1 MPQNAQGIHVSAE
14 EERYLRTA
22 FRRFA
27 LPYVIAF
34 AVLAWVASM
43 FAGSDSGGASTETVS
58 ALEEE
63 VAGLRETVASL
74 EERLGAV
81 GAALEKAGGRVA
93 ALERRKVPAATA
105 ADSGLERNLRDANA
119 KIETLERKIAEQAA
133 GERLDALAAR
143 MTKLEGAQR
152 APVPAAPA
160 PGPPPASGGAPA
172 GPVAP

>member
-63 VAGLRETVASL
+63 VADLRETVASL

-81 GAALEKAGGRVA
+81 GAGLEKAGGRVA
-93 ALERRKVPAATA
+93 ALEKRKVQEASDP
-105 ADSGLERNLRDANA
+105 GLERKLRDANA
-119 KIETLERKIAEQAA
+119 KIETLERRVAEQAA
-133 GERLDALAAR
+133 GERLDALSAR

>member
-1 MPQNAQGIHVSAE
+1 
-14 EERYLRTA
+14 
-22 FRRFA
+22 
-27 LPYVIAF
+27 
-34 AVLAWVASM
+34 
-43 FAGSDSGGASTETVS
+43 VS

-63 VAGLRETVASL
+63 VADLRETVASL

-81 GAALEKAGGRVA
+81 GAGLEKAGGRVA
-93 ALERRKVPAATA
+93 ALEKRKVPAD
-105 ADSGLERNLRDANA
+105 ADPGLERKLRDANA
-119 KIETLERKIAEQAA
+119 KIETLERRVAEQAA
-133 GERLDALAAR
+133 GERLDALSAR